1 MKGINLIV
9 GAAAIAV
16 AGASF
21 ANDQW
26 YLGATAGYY
35 DLDGDRAISEDHNS
49 ATIGFILLTILLLN

>member
-1 MKGINLIV
+1 MKRINLIV
-9 GAAAIAV
+9 GAVALAL

-35 DLDGDRAISEDHNS
+35 DLDCRARHQ
-49 ATIGFILLTILLLN
+49 